1 MVTFGLFVIFGRLIF
16 LKISFPKCNSAPLTF
31 WKVCFWEKKKTNVSN
46 VFIWEILRG
55 FFCPTEVFRLCNVL
69 LAKRRTLQCI
79 KYNRIFLCRIPF
91 VADIIYDILVNI
103 CMADCPKLFCF
114 RHITDNWT
122 HTLYHSFTFISHSV
136 VFLTF

>member
-1 MVTFGLFVIFGRLIF
+1 MDNSF
-16 LKISFPKCNSAPLTF
+16 LLKSQILSEPFAKCNAVPLTF
-31 WKVCFWEKKKTNVSN
+31 WRSVSGKKHYLYFYLGNFRV
-46 VFIWEILRG
+46 
-55 FFCPTEVFRLCNVL
+55 FCPTEVFRLCNVL
-69 LAKRRTLQCI
+69 LAKRHTLQCI